1 MSSALRLLGFTLAGL
16 IAGLL
21 SCALVRI
28 PFAGAHDKVYFFVG
42 AMLGF
47 ALPIYLWF
55 FEDRRSLWRAFVFL
69 IASTCAYYAAMTAGL
84 FSMRAIA
91 WLKLSLFGIN
101 REETTLMLV
110 GGFLGGAMVYLA
122 FALLYCRGIRVGAFF
137 LGWLV
142 ISLLGSLA
150 AIVGYALGAHLAHAN
165 SDAQIYTL
173 YIVWQGLI
181 SAALG
186 YVLIQSEA
194 RP

>member
-1 MSSALRLLGFTLAGL
+1 MTLRLTGFTLAGL
-16 IAGLL
+16 IAGML
-21 SCALVRI
+21 SCALVKM

-55 FEDRRSLWRAFVFL
+55 FEDRRSLRRVLVFL
-69 IASTCAYYAAMTAGL
+69 IASTCAYYGAMTAGL
-84 FSMRAIA
+84 FSMRALT

-110 GGFLGGAMVYLA
+110 GGFLGAAMVYLA
-122 FALLYCRGIRVGAFF
+122 FALLYCHGLRIRAFF
-137 LGWLV
+137 LCWIL
-142 ISLLGSLA
+142 IALLGSLL
-150 AIVGYALGAHLAHAN
+150 AIAGYALGAHLAHPN

-181 SAALG
+181 SVALG
-186 YVLIQSEA
+186 YLLIQSES
-194 RP
+194 RS

>member
-1 MSSALRLLGFTLAGL
+1 MSSALRLLGFTLTGL

-21 SCALVRI
+21 SCALVKM

-42 AMLGF
+42 AMLGV
-47 ALPIYLWF
+47 ALPMYLWF
-55 FEDRRSLWRAFVFL
+55 FEDRRSLWRAVVFL

-84 FSMRAIA
+84 FSMRALTG
-91 WLKLSLFGIN
+91 LKLSLFGIN

-122 FALLYCRGIRVGAFF
+122 FALLYCRGIRAGAFF
-137 LGWLV
+137 LGWIL
-142 ISLLGSLA
+142 IALLGSLL
-150 AIVGYALGAHLAHAN
+150 AIAGYALGAHLAHPN

-181 SAALG
+181 SCALG
-186 YVLIQSEA
+186 YTMIRA
-194 RP
+194 D